1 MQKLIIGISGAS
13 GAIYGIRL
21 LEVLQSVPEVETH
34 LIISYAG
41 RRTIRLETK
50 LSLQQVKKMADV
62 VYSVC
67 DIAAA
72 LSSGSFKTIGMV
84 VLPCSIKTLASIAHS
99 YSDNLMTRAADVML
113 KERRPLILC
122 VRETPLHLGHLQLM
136 KKAAELGAVIM
147 PPLPAFYHHPQNIQ
161 DIIDQTVN
169 RVVDQFSISLPQDLF
184 KRWQGDHKI

>member
-21 LEVLQSVPEVETH
+21 LQVLQNVPEVETH

-169 RVVDQFSISLPQDLF
+169 RVIDQFSISLPQDLF

>member
-1 MQKLIIGISGAS
+1 VQKLIIGISGAS

-169 RVVDQFSISLPQDLF
+169 RVIDQFSISLPQDLF

>member
-169 RVVDQFSISLPQDLF
+169 RVIDQFSISLPQDLF